1 VVINIRPVED
11 YMPKAKKS
19 SFVTRNDLSK
29 PLRGTIITLLNQQL
43 ADTFDLYSQV
53 KQAHWNVKGMN
64 FIQLHLLFDDLA
76 ASLIE
81 YTDSIAERATAL
93 GGKAMGTV
101 RIAGHQS
108 QLPEFPT
115 EIVTDKQVVEVL
127 AQHYGAYTS
136 ALRTAITT
144 AADDGDQGTAD
155 LFTEISRTVDKH
167 LWFLEAHLQG

>member
-1 VVINIRPVED
+1 
-11 YMPKAKKS
+11 MAKNKNG
-19 SFVTRNDLSK
+19 SFPTHNDLST
-29 PLRGTIITLLNQQL
+29 PVRATMVTLLNQQL

-53 KQAHWNVKGMN
+53 KQAHWNIKGIN

-76 ASLIE
+76 GSLIE

-93 GGKAMGTV
+93 GGKAMGTI
-101 RIAGHQS
+101 RIAAEQS

-127 AQHYGAYTS
+127 AQRYGDYAS
-136 ALRTAITT
+136 GIRAAIDTASE
-144 AADDGDQGTAD
+144 DGDMGTAD

-167 LWFLEAHLQG
+167 MWFLEAHLQG